1 MRKEYC
7 MKIKKMLTCVALTV
21 CTLLV
26 LSGCGNSKKGDF
38 EITFKSSIGNV
49 KIEMREGSK
58 YSLKSGKD
66 SFEIVGGS
74 ETING
79 SLMDMDEAESL
90 QADSFE
96 SADYNVISVNGKDGF
111 ACSKNNKS
119 IHVIPVGDG
128 VYVSLS
134 VDNDAQV
141 IYEAEE
147 SIVISD
153 VSVTNSSEDT
163 TKQGTGTLTDDINGT
178 SATTSEPTESV
189 ESSETSSVDK
199 AN

>member
-1 MRKEYC
+1 

-21 CTLLV
+21 CTLFV
-26 LSGCGNSKKGDF
+26 LAGCSNKGNGES

-49 KIEMREGSK
+49 KIEMREGSE
-58 YSLKSGKD
+58 YSLKSSKD

-74 ETING
+74 ETIKG

-111 ACSKNNKS
+111 ACSKDNKN
-119 IHVIPVGDG
+119 IHVIPVGNDA
-128 VYVSLS
+128 YVTLS

-153 VSVTNSSEDT
+153 VSAANSSSEDT
-163 TKQGTGTLTDDINGT
+163 TKQGVGVLSDDINGT
-178 SATTSEPTESV
+178 STTTSESTELVNST
-189 ESSETSSVDK
+189 ETSNADK
-199 AN
+199 DN

>member
-1 MRKEYC
+1 

-21 CTLLV
+21 CTLFV
-26 LSGCGNSKKGDF
+26 LAGCSNKGNGES

-49 KIEMREGSK
+49 KIEMREGSE
-58 YSLKSGKD
+58 YSLKSSKD

-74 ETING
+74 ETIKG

-111 ACSKNNKS
+111 ACSKDNKN
-119 IHVIPVGDG
+119 IHVIPVGND
-128 VYVSLS
+128 VYVTLS
-134 VDNDAQV
+134 VDNDAQI

-153 VSVTNSSEDT
+153 VSAANSSSEDT
-163 TKQGTGTLTDDINGT
+163 TKQGVGVLSDDINGT
-178 SATTSEPTESV
+178 STTTSESTELVNST
-189 ESSETSSVDK
+189 ETSNADK

>member
-1 MRKEYC
+1 

-21 CTLLV
+21 CTLFV
-26 LSGCGNSKKGDF
+26 LAGCSNNANGKS
-38 EITFKSSIGNV
+38 EITLKSSIGNV
-49 KIEMREGSK
+49 KIEMREGSE
-58 YSLKSGKD
+58 YSLKSSKD

-74 ETING
+74 ETIKG

-96 SADYNVISVNGKDGF
+96 SADYNVISVNGEDGF
-111 ACSKNNKS
+111 ACSKDNKN
-119 IHVIPVGDG
+119 IHVIPVGND
-128 VYVSLS
+128 VYVTLS

-153 VSVTNSSEDT
+153 VSAANSSSEDT
-163 TKQGTGTLTDDINGT
+163 TKQGVGVLSDDINGT
-178 SATTSEPTESV
+178 STTTSESTELVNST
-189 ESSETSSVDK
+189 ETSNADK

>member
-1 MRKEYC
+1 
-7 MKIKKMLTCVALTV
+7 MLTCVALTV
-21 CTLLV
+21 CTLFV
-26 LSGCGNSKKGDF
+26 LAGCSNKGNGES

-49 KIEMREGSK
+49 KIEMREGSE
-58 YSLKSGKD
+58 YSLKSSKD

-74 ETING
+74 ETIKG

-96 SADYNVISVNGKDGF
+96 SADYNVISVNGEDGF
-111 ACSKNNKS
+111 ACSKDNKN
-119 IHVIPVGDG
+119 IHVIPVGND
-128 VYVSLS
+128 VYVTLS

-153 VSVTNSSEDT
+153 VSAANSSSEDT
-163 TKQGTGTLTDDINGT
+163 TKQGVGVLSDDINGT
-178 SATTSEPTESV
+178 STTTSESTELVNST
-189 ESSETSSVDK
+189 ETSNADK

>member
-1 MRKEYC
+1 

-21 CTLLV
+21 CTLFV
-26 LSGCGNSKKGDF
+26 LAGCSNKGNGES

-49 KIEMREGSK
+49 KIEMREGSE
-58 YSLKSGKD
+58 YSLKSSKD

-74 ETING
+74 ETIKG

-96 SADYNVISVNGKDGF
+96 SADYNVISVNGEDGF
-111 ACSKNNKS
+111 ACSKDNKN
-119 IHVIPVGDG
+119 IHVIPVGND
-128 VYVSLS
+128 VYVTLS

-153 VSVTNSSEDT
+153 VSAANSSSEDT
-163 TKQGTGTLTDDINGT
+163 TKQDVGVLSDDINGT
-178 SATTSEPTESV
+178 STTTSESTELVNST
-189 ESSETSSVDK
+189 ETSNADK